1 MSSTLKAKV
10 YALAVMSV
18 LMLGIAPAASAGPFE
33 DGVAA
38 YGRKDYA
45 TTLRLFRPL
54 ANQGVAAAQF
64 SLGWMYYNGH
74 GVAQD
79 YAEALKWYRL
89 AANQGYV
96 EAQSNLGLMYRDG
109 KGVTQNYAE
118 ALKWFRLTA
127 NQGIAIA
134 QFHLGLMYYNG
145 HGVTQNYAEALRWFR
160 LAANQGVAVA
170 QFNLGWMYANGR
182 GVPQDYAE
190 ALKWYRL
197 AANQGYAEAQ
207 SNLGLMYDS
216 GRGVPRD
223 YAEALKWYRL
233 AANQGYAEAQF
244 NLGWMYAN
252 GRGVPQ
258 DFVEAHKWYR
268 RADVGGIKNAA
279 KARSLVEGKMTLE
292 QLAAAQRQAVAD
304 QPNTAWQ
311 QIELNEKF
319 MRSLSKRDC
328 MDKTVAMLK
337 AGCNTATCLKP
348 LAGIL
353 GDCVTW
359 ATGSITAFCNT
370 YDQDYIRRYCVSN
383 ELDARGC
390 VLLYESKSVLCERE
404 TKP

>member
-18 LMLGIAPAASAGPFE
+18 LMLDIAPAASAGPFE

-207 SNLGLMYDS
+207 
-216 GRGVPRD
+216 
-223 YAEALKWYRL
+223 
-233 AANQGYAEAQF
+233 F